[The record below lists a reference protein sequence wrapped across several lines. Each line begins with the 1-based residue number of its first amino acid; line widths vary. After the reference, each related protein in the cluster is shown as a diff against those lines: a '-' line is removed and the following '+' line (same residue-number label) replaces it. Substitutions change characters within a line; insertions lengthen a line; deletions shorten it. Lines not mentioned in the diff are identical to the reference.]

1 MKLATLAAAIVFSVS
16 ATAAQAAPV
25 YFNGPTDY
33 NVDGDVYT
41 DGVVNVTVDGGTF
54 NNAGS
59 ICLGCGI
66 AGQYSTGLGV
76 YSHRG
81 DSHQVDGRGR
91 NDIVKFTFDH
101 EVILEAVT
109 FSYVDRNDEFSFATV
124 DGGPLG
130 VIARNVNIPG
140 TGFATYTF
148 NSIWQG
154 TMFGIG
160 AWDKNDNFKI
170 KALHYSKV
178 NVVPLPASVLLLG
191 TALGFAGF
199 ASRRRNKA

>member
-1 MKLATLAAAIVFSVS
+1 MKLSSLIAAIALSVS
-16 ATAAQAAPV
+16 ATVAQAAPV

-41 DGVVNVTVDGGTF
+41 DGVVNVTVNGGTF
-54 NNAGS
+54 NNAGA
-59 ICLGCGI
+59 ICLSCGY

-76 YSHRG
+76 LSHRG
-81 DSHQVDGRGR
+81 DSHQVDGANR
-91 NDIVKFTFDH
+91 NDIVKFTFDY

-140 TGFATYTF
+140 TGFGTYTF
-148 NSIWQG
+148 NNIWQG

-160 AWDKNDNFKI
+160 AWDDSDNFKI

-178 NVVPLPASVLLLG
+178 NTVPLPASVLLLG
-191 TALGFAGF
+191 SALGFVGF
-199 ASRRRNKA
+199 ASRRRKQA

>member
-1 MKLATLAAAIVFSVS
+1 MKLATLTAAIVFSVS
-16 ATAAQAAPV
+16 ATVAQAAPV
-25 YFNGPTDY
+25 YFNGSTDY
-33 NVDGDVYT
+33 NVDGKVYT

-54 NNAGS
+54 NGAGS
-59 ICLGCGI
+59 ICLSCGV

-76 YSHRG
+76 TSHSG
-81 DSHQVDGRGR
+81 DSHQVDGANR
-91 NDIVKFTFDH
+91 NDIVKFTFDY
-101 EVILEAVT
+101 EVILKAVT
-109 FSYVDRNDEFSFATV
+109 FSYVDGNDEFSFATM

-160 AWDKNDNFKI
+160 AWDGNDNFKI
-170 KALHYSKV
+170 KALHYDKV

-191 TALGFAGF
+191 SAIGIAGF
-199 ASRRRNKA
+199 VGRRRKKA